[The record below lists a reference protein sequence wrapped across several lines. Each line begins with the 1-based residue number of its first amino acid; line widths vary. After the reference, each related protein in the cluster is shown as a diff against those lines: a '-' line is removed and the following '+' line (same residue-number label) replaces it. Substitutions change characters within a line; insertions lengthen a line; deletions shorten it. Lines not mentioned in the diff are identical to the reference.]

1 MEPGDKPDNS
11 PDNGGERAA
20 DELRP
25 VKITRRFTAMT
36 PGSVMMEAGRTMVLV
51 TAAVERRIPPWVEG
65 GTGWVT
71 AEYSMLP
78 GSSPQRVR
86 RDRYAAG
93 RSREISRL
101 IGRSLRSVVD
111 LRAMGEMT
119 VNVDCD
125 VVQADGGTRTAAVT
139 AGWVALHDA
148 FAWAAREGI
157 TVSDP
162 LVEQVAAV
170 STGLVEGAARLDLD
184 YVLDAA
190 AAVDMNV
197 VMTGAGRLVEVQGT
211 AEGEAFSREELNTLL
226 DLAGAGIDRLAAAQR
241 EVTGWTPRR

>member
-1 MEPGDKPDNS
+1 MEPGSDR
-11 PDNGGERAA
+11 ERAA

-25 VKITRRFTAMT
+25 VTITRRFTDMT
-36 PGSVMMEAGRTMVLV
+36 PGSVMMEAGRTMTLV
-51 TAAVERRIPPWVEG
+51 TAAVERRIPPWVES

-78 GSSPQRVR
+78 GSSPHRVR

-101 IGRSLRSVVD
+101 IGRSLRSAVN

-125 VVQADGGTRTAAVT
+125 VISADGGTRTAAVT

-148 FAWAAREGI
+148 LAWAAGEGI

-162 LVEQVAAV
+162 LREQVAAV
-170 STGLVEGAARLDLD
+170 STGLVAGEARLDLD
-184 YVLDAA
+184 YALDAA
-190 AAVDMNV
+190 ATVDMNV
-197 VMTGAGRLVEVQGT
+197 VMTGGGRLVEVQGN
-211 AEGEAFSREELNTLL
+211 AEGEPFSREELDELL
-226 DLAGAGIDRLAAAQR
+226 ELAAAGIDRLAAAQR
-241 EVTGWTPRR
+241 EATGWTPPR